1 MDKKTF
7 EFIKNKYG
15 LHASWA
21 IWAEESDTPT
31 SNMEDLSVFEDRNIL
46 SELNPNII
54 LVGLNFS
61 VAGVVQ
67 KPFQNFHG
75 TGGGAYKLRYALK
88 GTPFWGAYM
97 TDIIKDF
104 PEADSNNV
112 MRYLRNNVS
121 LVEENI
127 LTFEEEIKDIGSTNP
142 LIVGLGGDAH
152 KILKKHL
159 GSKFNIIKAMHYS
172 HFINKE
178 NYKEKIKPLIN
189 DYSQKI

>member
-75 TGGGAYKLRYALK
+75 KGGGAFKLRYALK
-88 GTPFWGAYM
+88 GTPFWGSYI

-104 PEADSNNV
+104 PQVDANNV

-142 LIVGLGGDAH
+142 LIVGYTTRR
-152 KILKKHL
+152 
-159 GSKFNIIKAMHYS
+159 M
-172 HFINKE
+172 
-178 NYKEKIKPLIN
+178 
-189 DYSQKI
+189 